1 MTSIKPSLSVLILSV
16 IFCLNSAYARSFRMN
31 QEINHHFTEEIR
43 PGYELEIYHH
53 GTDSD
58 KFIFFIHGAGGRA
71 DQWHHQ
77 INALKDKYTIVAF
90 DLLGHGKSPKPKAGY
105 TFSELMGDVEKIY
118 TKYKRENN
126 IVIAHSYGVAFALQ
140 LALKNEH
147 KIQKLILIGANKPRS
162 ITRVGLWNLPVFI
175 LEWLRPVFSNGFAK
189 NAFHSDSD
197 PDFINRERVTSD
209 QNPMGVM
216 KALMKGMK
224 EIPSMNVNDITIPVL
239 IINGETDGLT
249 PVEGAKLL
257 AAEIPHAELKIIE
270 RAAHLVMMEQPEIVN
285 KIIAN
290 FINQ

>member
-77 INALKDKYTIVAF
+77 INTLKDKYTIVAF

>member
-1 MTSIKPSLSVLILSV
+1 MTSIKPSLSVLIMSV
-16 IFCLNSAYARSFRMN
+16 IICLNGAYTRSFRMN

-58 KFIFFIHGAGGRA
+58 TFIFFIHGAGGRA

-162 ITRVGLWNLPVFI
+162 ITRVGLWNLPVFM
-175 LEWLRPVFSNGFAK
+175 LEWFRLVFSNSFAK
-189 NAFHSDSD
+189 NAFHPDSD

-216 KALMKGMK
+216 KALIKGMK
-224 EIPSMNVNDITIPVL
+224 EIPSMNVNDITLPVL
-239 IINGETDGLT
+239 IINGATDGLT
-249 PVEGAKLL
+249 PVAGTKRL
-257 AAEIPHAELKIIE
+257 AAEIPNAKLKIIE
-270 RAAHLVMMEQPEIVN
+270 KASHLVMMEQPEIVN

>member
-16 IFCLNSAYARSFRMN
+16 IFSLNSAYARSFRMN
-31 QEINHHFTEEIR
+31 QEINHHFIEEIR
-43 PGYELEIYHH
+43 LGYELEIYHH

-58 KFIFFIHGAGGRA
+58 TFIFFIHGAGGRA

-77 INALKDKYTIVAF
+77 INALKDKNTIVAF

-105 TFSELMGDVEKIY
+105 TFSELIGDVEKIY

-147 KIQKLILIGANKPRS
+147 KIQKLILIGANKPRP
-162 ITRVGLWNLPVFI
+162 ITRVGLWNLPLFM

-189 NAFHSDSD
+189 NAFHPDTD
-197 PDFINRERVTSD
+197 PEFINRERTTSD
-209 QNPMGVM
+209 QNPMNVM

-224 EIPSMNVNDITIPVL
+224 EIPSMNVNDIPIPVL

-249 PVEGAKLL
+249 PIAGAKLL

-270 RAAHLVMMEQPEIVN
+270 KASHLVMLEQPELVN
-285 KIIAN
+285 KIITN
-290 FINQ
+290 FMNQ

>member
-58 KFIFFIHGAGGRA
+58 TFIFFIHGAGGRA

-147 KIQKLILIGANKPRS
+147 KIQKLILIGA
-162 ITRVGLWNLPVFI
+162 IYC
-175 LEWLRPVFSNGFAK
+175 
-189 NAFHSDSD
+189 HSKS
-197 PDFINRERVTSD
+197 F
-209 QNPMGVM
+209 
-216 KALMKGMK
+216 
-224 EIPSMNVNDITIPVL
+224 
-239 IINGETDGLT
+239 
-249 PVEGAKLL
+249 
-257 AAEIPHAELKIIE
+257 
-270 RAAHLVMMEQPEIVN
+270 
-285 KIIAN
+285 
-290 FINQ
+290 

>member
-53 GTDSD
+53 GTNSD
-58 KFIFFIHGAGGRA
+58 TFIFFIHGAGGRA

-77 INALKDKYTIVAF
+77 INALKDKYSIIAF
-90 DLLGHGKSPKPKAGY
+90 DLLGHGRSPKPKAGY

-118 TKYKRENN
+118 TKYKRKNN

-147 KIQKLILIGANKPRS
+147 KIQKLILIGANKPRP
-162 ITRVGLWNLPVFI
+162 ITRVGLWNLPVFM

-189 NAFHSDSD
+189 NAFHPDTD
-197 PDFINRERVTSD
+197 PEFINRERTTSD
-209 QNPMGVM
+209 QNSMGVM
-216 KALMKGMK
+216 KAMMKGMK
-224 EIPSMNVNDITIPVL
+224 EMPAMNVNDISIPVL

-249 PVEGAKLL
+249 PIAGAKLL

-270 RAAHLVMMEQPEIVN
+270 KASHLVMLEQQELIN
-285 KIIAN
+285 IIIAN
-290 FINQ
+290 FMNH

>member
-1 MTSIKPSLSVLILSV
+1 MTSIKPSLSVLIMSV
-16 IFCLNSAYARSFRMN
+16 IICLNGAYTRSFRMN
-31 QEINHHFTEEIR
+31 QKINHHFTEEFS
-43 PGYELEIYHH
+43 PGYKLKINHY

-77 INALKDKYTIVAF
+77 INTLKEKYNIIAF
-90 DLLGHGKSPKPKAGY
+90 DLLGHGNSPKPKTGY
-105 TFSELMGDVEKIY
+105 TFSELMKDIESIY
-118 TKYKRENN
+118 NKYKREHN

-140 LALKNEH
+140 LALKNEQ

-189 NAFHSDSD
+189 NAFHPDSD
-197 PDFINRERVTSD
+197 PEFINRERTTSD

-270 RAAHLVMMEQPEIVN
+270 RASHLVMMEQPEIVN